1 MPTMQSIGRVRER
14 VLRVSASD
22 TGRLIILTLYYLGII
37 VGLALTHLEPDHR
50 QASFV
55 YQAF

>member
-1 MPTMQSIGRVRER
+1 MPTMPSIGRVRER

-50 QASFV
+50 QASSI